1 MTIMQNKTLL
11 LVEDEMLLA
20 ASQKR
25 GLEAFGY
32 QVLHAPTG
40 EIAIHMA
47 RTIPEINL
55 ILMDI
60 DLGNGIDGTVAAEII
75 LKENQIPIVFLSSH
89 VEPEIVAKTEKITS
103 YGYVVKHTMNTVL
116 DASIKMAF
124 KLFESKRMLEKTTQL
139 LESTGKLAKVGGWQV
154 DLATMKLSW
163 TLQTFEIAEMEP
175 PIEPP
180 LDEGINLFAPIA
192 RPVITQALD
201 EAMKNGTSYD
211 LELPIITAKGRNA
224 WVQTQGFVEMKQG
237 KAVRLFGTFQDI
249 TERKT
254 IELELDIVRK
264 NSETIINSSKDTMW
278 SLNPDYSLILANS
291 IFIEGFLNTTGVRL
305 NAGDSLLMQDLFP
318 AEYLAFWKSQY
329 DRGLSGE
336 TFEIEIEIPTP
347 VEDVKD
353 IFLVSFR
360 PIVSGEKTV
369 GLCCYGR
376 NITEKRQTEERIKSL
391 LREKELILREV
402 HHRIK
407 NNFAM
412 ITSFLK
418 LQALSLTEK
427 TGRDALEDASGR
439 VQSMALLYNKLY
451 KSDDYGKLSFKDYL
465 EQLVTE
471 ILSNFY
477 TQDFLHTEIIVDD
490 FMLDTKKIQILGII
504 TNEILT
510 NIMKYAFVGRDHGQV
525 SICAGLKNGWAYFE
539 VKDNGVGISESA
551 LNGGDNTF
559 GLMLIREL
567 TIQLKGTVSIKNEN
581 GTSVQINFPL

>member
-1 MTIMQNKTLL
+1 MQNKTLL
-11 LVEDEMLLA
+11 LVEDEVLIA
-20 ASQKR
+20 AGQKR

-32 QVLHAPTG
+32 KVLHAPSG
-40 EIAIHMA
+40 EIAIEMVKK
-47 RTIPEINL
+47 IPEINL

-60 DLGNGIDGTVAAEII
+60 DLGHGIDGTVAAERI
-75 LKENQIPIVFLSSH
+75 LRENLIPIVFLSSH
-89 VEPEIVAKTEKITS
+89 AEPEIVAKTEKITS
-103 YGYVVKHTMNTVL
+103 YGYVVKNTMNTVL

-124 KLFESKRMLEKTTQL
+124 KLFDSQRMLEKTTQL

-154 DLATMKLSW
+154 DLASMKLSW

-180 LDEGINLFAPIA
+180 LAEGINLFAPSA
-192 RPVITQALD
+192 RATITEALD
-201 EAMKNGTSYD
+201 KAMEFGTPYD

-278 SLNPDYSLILANS
+278 SLNPDYTLILANS
-291 IFIEGFLNTTGVRL
+291 FFIESFFKTTGVRL
-305 NAGDSLLMQDLFP
+305 ASGDSLLMQELFP

-329 DRGLSGE
+329 DRGLAGE
-336 TFEIEIEIPTP
+336 IFEIEIEIPTP
-347 VEDVKD
+347 VANVND
-353 IFLVSFR
+353 IFLVSFQ
-360 PIVSGEKTV
+360 PILSNDKTV

-376 NITEKRQTEERIKSL
+376 NITEKRQSEERIKSL
-391 LREKELILREV
+391 LNEKELILREV

-418 LQALSLTEK
+418 LQANSIREK
-427 TGRDALEDASGR
+427 TGKDALVDASGR

-451 KSDDYGKLSFKDYL
+451 QSDDYGKLSFKDYL
-465 EQLVTE
+465 KQLVGE
-471 ILSNFY
+471 IQSNFY
-477 TQDFLHTEIIVDD
+477 SHDFVDTEIKIDDFLLE
-490 FMLDTKKIQILGII
+490 TKKIQTVGII
-504 TNEILT
+504 LNEILT
-510 NIMKYAFVGRDHGQV
+510 NIMKYAFVGREHGKILI
-525 SICAGLKNGWAYFE
+525 SGGLKEGLAFFE

-551 LNGGDNTF
+551 LNGGENTF
-559 GLMLIREL
+559 GLLLIREL
-567 TIQLKGTVSIKNEN
+567 TAQLRGTVSIKNEN
-581 GTSVQINFPL
+581 GTSVFVSFPL